1 MYIELNRLEAPF
13 HFEAVNDTGNTIHFD
28 ASPEIG
34 GQNKGVRPM
43 QSLLMALGGCSGIDV
58 VSILQK
64 QKQEIESFRISIN
77 GHRQKG
83 VEPSLYETIHIVYH
97 LSGPIDAAKARRAA
111 ELSMEKYCSVAKT
124 LEKTATITWEVQ
136 LNNERIA

>member
-1 MYIELNRLEAPF
+1 MHIDLHRVEAPF
-13 HFEAVNDTGNTIHFD
+13 HFEARNDSGNTIHFD

-64 QKQEIESFRISIN
+64 QKQVLQDFRIAIDGN
-77 GHRQKG
+77 RQQG
-83 VEPSLYETIHIVYH
+83 VEPSLFETIHMIYH
-97 LSGPIDAAKARRAA
+97 LSGEIDPAKAKRAVD
-111 ELSMEKYCSVAKT
+111 LSMEKYCSVAKT
-124 LEKTATITWEVQ
+124 LEQTATITYEVR
-136 LNNERIA
+136 LNNQVIS